1 MKVKQMISNGMTYA
15 HVVRKGNL
23 NFHVVIRVLYS
34 VILNFVKI
42 VRKEKNVAKIIR
54 IVAQVIKTIY
64 KKSYELNKLSFIE
77 DNFDQVFDRIIIH
90 RLCTMVGDQLFG
102 NSYLL

>member
-42 VRKEKNVAKIIR
+42 VRKEKRVAKIIR
-54 IVAQVIKTIY
+54 EIGYQENLRTQ
-64 KKSYELNKLSFIE
+64 F
-77 DNFDQVFDRIIIH
+77 H
-90 RLCTMVGDQLFG
+90 RR
-102 NSYLL
+102 

>member
-34 VILNFVKI
+34 VIFCQDCKKGEE
-42 VRKEKNVAKIIR
+42 RCQDHKNSSDR
-54 IVAQVIKTIY
+54 
-64 KKSYELNKLSFIE
+64 LS
-77 DNFDQVFDRIIIH
+77 R
-90 RLCTMVGDQLFG
+90 
-102 NSYLL
+102 NSTNSVT